1 MLRNEAYIDRAA
13 DRLLRAGDDLVDVLS
28 PKLRSM
34 RDDRDSLTARLQ
46 DADKRKNNRD
56 TDATVK
62 AAMAKLWTLQR
73 DFKDA
78 APERLREL
86 LQTAVSRIDL
96 QYERKPQGKRML
108 TTLVSGTV
116 ELSHAVNRD
125 DWIRT
130 SDLCTP
136 RVWGA

>member
-1 MLRNEAYIDRAA
+1 
-13 DRLLRAGDDLVDVLS
+13 
-28 PKLRSM
+28 
-34 RDDRDSLTARLQ
+34 
-46 DADKRKNNRD
+46 
-56 TDATVK
+56 
-62 AAMAKLWTLQR
+62 MAKLWTLQR

-78 APERLREL
+78 EPERLREL